1 MFAIHRIG
9 IRGIRMLKLLAVSLV
24 FFSHLSAQAATDPNT
39 VAEVNG
45 KKISKE
51 EFERRY
57 KENIQFFKYGAPTK
71 ENVLNDIIN
80 FELAVQ
86 EAKAQGLEKDPSIQ
100 ERMNTVLY
108 QALVEKQLS
117 NKFKSVIDVTEKEAK
132 DYCKANPAVRISHIY
147 VPLKPAALKAEEE
160 SARKKIAALQAKLS
174 ATSFEK
180 VVASN
185 PDQGFSAS
193 SGGDTG
199 YANKMQ
205 LDPAVYAEAR
215 KLSVNEVSK
224 KPVRSQVGLHVVKL
238 TGVQD
243 CGAINVPE
251 WQRMVFDEKR
261 TKIFQDYLSTLRSR
275 GKVSVNEAL
284 IKE

>member
-1 MFAIHRIG
+1 
-9 IRGIRMLKLLAVSLV
+9 MLKLLAIGLIYIS
-24 FFSHLSAQAATDPNT
+24 SAQAATDPNT

-45 KKISKE
+45 KKISKDD
-51 EFERRY
+51 FDRRY

-86 EAKAQGLEKDPSIQ
+86 EAKTMNLDKDPAIQ

-108 QALVEKQLS
+108 QALVEKQLAGQ
-117 NKFKSVIDVTEKEAK
+117 FKNVVDVSEKEAK

-147 VPLKPAALKAEEE
+147 VPLAPAALKASEEE
-160 SARKKIAALQAKLS
+160 AQKKIRELQAKLG
-174 ATSFEK
+174 TMSFEK
-180 VVASN
+180 VVAAN
-185 PDQGFSAS
+185 PEQGASAA

-199 YANKMQ
+199 YATKVQ
-205 LDPAVYAEAR
+205 LDPAIYAEAR
-215 KLSVNEVSK
+215 KLSVNQVSK
-224 KPVRSQVGLHVVKL
+224 KPVRSQIGLHIVKL
-238 TGVQD
+238 TGVKD
-243 CGAINVPE
+243 CGSINIPE

-261 TKIFQDYLSTLRSR
+261 TKIFQDYLSSLRKR
-275 GKVSVNEAL
+275 GKVSVNESL

>member
-1 MFAIHRIG
+1 
-9 IRGIRMLKLLAVSLV
+9 MLKLV
-24 FFSHLSAQAATDPNT
+24 AAGLLLFPLTGAHAAPDPNT

-45 KKISKE
+45 MKITKD
-51 EFERRY
+51 EFDRRY

-86 EAKAQGLEKDPSIQ
+86 EAKRLKLDQDPSIQ

-108 QALVEKQLS
+108 QALIEKQLQG
-117 NKFKSVIDVTEKEAK
+117 KFKSVIDVSEKEAK
-132 DYCKANPAVRISHIY
+132 DYCQKNPAVRISHIY
-147 VPLKPAALKAEEE
+147 VPLKPAALKSEEE
-160 SARKKIAALQAKLS
+160 DALKKIRDLQAKLGT
-174 ATSFEK
+174 TSFEK

-185 PDQGFSAS
+185 PDQGFSATT
-193 SGGDTG
+193 GGDTG
-199 YANKMQ
+199 FANKMQ

-215 KLSVNEVSK
+215 KLGVNEVSK
-224 KPVRSQVGLHVVKL
+224 RPVRSQLGYHIVKL

-243 CGAINVPE
+243 CGSINVPE

-261 TKIFQDYLSTLRSR
+261 TKIFQDYLSSLRSR
-275 GKVSVNEAL
+275 GKVSVNDKL
-284 IKE
+284 VKE

>member
-1 MFAIHRIG
+1 
-9 IRGIRMLKLLAVSLV
+9 MLRPLALSLLV
-24 FFSHLSAQAATDPNT
+24 FSKIVTAQAAPDPNT
-39 VAEVNG
+39 VAEVNE
-45 KKISKE
+45 KKISKA
-51 EFERRY
+51 EFDRRY

-86 EAKAQGLEKDPSIQ
+86 EAKRLGLEKDPAIQ

-108 QALVEKQLS
+108 QALVEKQLAG
-117 NKFKSVIDVTEKEAK
+117 KFKSVIDVSEKEAK
-132 DYCKANPAVRISHIY
+132 DFCNKNPAVRISHIY
-147 VPLKPAALKAEEE
+147 IPLKPAALKAEEV
-160 SARKKIAALQAKLS
+160 SAEKKIKDLQAKLS
-174 ATSFEK
+174 STSFEK

-185 PDQGFSAS
+185 PEQGFSAS
-193 SGGDTG
+193 AGGDTG
-199 YANKMQ
+199 FANKTQ

-215 KLSVNEVSK
+215 KLKLNEVSQ
-224 KPVRSQVGLHVVKL
+224 KPVRSQLGLHIVKL

-261 TKIFQDYLSTLRSR
+261 TKIFQDYLSNLRSR

>member
-1 MFAIHRIG
+1 
-9 IRGIRMLKLLAVSLV
+9 MLKPLNVLVLGAVLLPLALETG
-24 FFSHLSAQAATDPNT
+24 HAALDNNV
-39 VAEVNG
+39 VADVNG

-51 EFERRY
+51 DFDRRY
-57 KENIQFFKYGAPTK
+57 KDNLQFFRYAPPTK

-86 EAKAQGLEKDPSIQ
+86 EANRLGLDKDPQIQ

-108 QALVEKQLS
+108 QALVERQLAG
-117 NKFKSVIDVTEKEAK
+117 KFKSAVDISEKDAK
-132 DYCKANPAVRISHIY
+132 DYCRQNPAVRISHVY
-147 VPLKPAALKAEEE
+147 VPLKPAALKAEEQE
-160 SARKKIAALQAKLS
+160 AEKKMKAFQDQLAKGV
-174 ATSFEK
+174 AFEK

-185 PDQGFSAS
+185 PDQGFSAT

-199 YANKMQ
+199 FANKMQ

-215 KLSVNEVSK
+215 KLRVNQTSS
-224 KPVRSQVGLHVVKL
+224 KPVRSQLGLHIVKL
-238 TGVQD
+238 TGVQACD
-243 CGAINVPE
+243 KINVPE

-261 TKIFQDYLSTLRSR
+261 TKIFQDYLSSLRSR
-275 GKVSVNEAL
+275 GKVSINQEL

>member
-1 MFAIHRIG
+1 
-9 IRGIRMLKLLAVSLV
+9 MLKLVALGLLLFPVAGA
-24 FFSHLSAQAATDPNT
+24 HAAPDPNT

-45 KKISKE
+45 KKISKD
-51 EFERRY
+51 EFDRRY

-71 ENVLNDIIN
+71 QNVLNDIIN

-86 EAKAQGLEKDPSIQ
+86 EAKTLGLDKDPAIQ

-108 QALVEKQLS
+108 QALVERQLAG
-117 NKFKSVIDVTEKEAK
+117 KFKSVIDVTEAEAK
-132 DYCKANPAVRISHIY
+132 DYCRKNPAVRISHIY
-147 VPLKPAALKAEEE
+147 VPLKPAALKSEEE
-160 SARKKIAALQAKLS
+160 AANKKIKDLQAKLS
-174 ATSFEK
+174 TTAFEK

-193 SGGDTG
+193 TGGDTG
-199 YANKMQ
+199 FATKVQ

-215 KLSVNEVSK
+215 KLGLNEVSK
-224 KPVRSQVGLHVVKL
+224 RPVRSQLGLHIVKL

-243 CGAINVPE
+243 CGQINVPE

-261 TKIFQDYLSTLRSR
+261 TKIFQDYLSSLRSR
-275 GKVSVNEAL
+275 GKVSVNEKL
-284 IKE
+284 IQE

>member
-1 MFAIHRIG
+1 
-9 IRGIRMLKLLAVSLV
+9 MLKLALSLFV
-24 FFSHLSAQAATDPNT
+24 FGGLVNAQAATDPST
-39 VAEVNG
+39 VAEING
-45 KKISKE
+45 KKISKA
-51 EFERRY
+51 EFDRRY

-86 EAKAQGLEKDPSIQ
+86 EAKNLKLHDDPTVQ

-108 QALVEKQLS
+108 QALVEKQLAG
-117 NKFKSVIDVTEKEAK
+117 KFKSVIDVSEKEAK
-132 DYCKANPAVRISHIY
+132 DYCKSNPAVRISHIF
-147 VPLKPAALKAEEE
+147 VPLKPAALKTEQASAE
-160 SARKKIAALQAKLS
+160 KKIKELQGKLS
-174 ATSFEK
+174 TMSFEK
-180 VVASN
+180 VVAAN
-185 PDQGFSAS
+185 PDQGLSAS

-215 KLSVNEVSK
+215 RLSLNEVSS
-224 KPVRSQVGLHVVKL
+224 KPVRSQMGFHLVKL

-243 CGAINVPE
+243 CGSINVPE

-261 TKIFQDYLSTLRSR
+261 NKIFQDYLSSLRSR

>member
-1 MFAIHRIG
+1 
-9 IRGIRMLKLLAVSLV
+9 MLKLLAMSLV
-24 FFSHLSAQAATDPNT
+24 TFSCLVSAQAATDANT

-57 KENIQFFKYGAPTK
+57 KENIQFFKTGAPTK

-86 EAKAQGLEKDPSIQ
+86 EAKKLGLDKEDAVQ

-108 QALVEKQLS
+108 QSLVDKQLAEQ
-117 NKFKSVIDVTEKEAK
+117 FKSAVDVSEKEAK

-147 VPLKPAALKAEEE
+147 VPLAPAALKSSEE
-160 SARKKIAALQAKLS
+160 SALKKIKELQAKLG
-174 ATSFEK
+174 TMSFEK

-185 PDQGFSAS
+185 PEQGASAV

-199 YANKMQ
+199 YATKAQ
-205 LDPAVYAEAR
+205 LDPAIYAEAR
-215 KLSVNEVSK
+215 KLSVNDVSK
-224 KPVRSQVGLHVVKL
+224 RPVRSQIGFHIVKL
-238 TGVQD
+238 TGVKD
-243 CGAINVPE
+243 CGSINIPE

-261 TKIFQDYLSTLRSR
+261 VKILNDYLSNLRRR
-275 GKVSVNEAL
+275 GKVSVNENL

>member
-1 MFAIHRIG
+1 
-9 IRGIRMLKLLAVSLV
+9 MLKLVALGLFVLPFANA
-24 FFSHLSAQAATDPNT
+24 FAAPDPNT

-45 KKISKE
+45 AKISKD
-51 EFERRY
+51 EFDRRY

-86 EAKAQGLEKDPSIQ
+86 EAKRLKLDQDPSVQ

-108 QALVEKQLS
+108 QALIERQLQG
-117 NKFKSVIDVTEKEAK
+117 KFKSVIDVTEDEAK
-132 DYCKANPAVRISHIY
+132 SYCKKNPAVRISHIY
-147 VPLKPAALKAEEE
+147 VPLKPAALKSEEE
-160 SARKKIAALQAKLS
+160 EAYKKIRALQSKLS
-174 ATSFEK
+174 STSFEK

-193 SGGDTG
+193 TGGDTG

-215 KLSVNEVSK
+215 KLGVNQISK
-224 KPVRSQVGLHVVKL
+224 QPVRSQLGLHVVKL

-243 CGAINVPE
+243 CNNINVPE

-261 TKIFQDYLSTLRSR
+261 TKIFQDYLSSLRSR
-275 GKVSVNEAL
+275 GKVSINEKL
-284 IKE
+284 IRE